1 MPAMRWGGRLVAV
14 AAYMVL
20 GACGGSDSGTS
31 GSKAEWMAEHGAA
44 ITTVNTDLDTARRTL
59 SSLLRPDI
67 LGTCNQL
74 RDSLLEA
81 RKGLP
86 APDPGVDAALRAGL
100 DAVGVGVEDC
110 IQGARGPNIPQLEK
124 SFGELREAS
133 ALMEVANR
141 TIADWR

>member
-1 MPAMRWGGRLVAV
+1 MVLVA
-14 AAYMVL
+14 
-20 GACGGSDSGTS
+20 ACGGNDSG
-31 GSKAEWMAEHGAA
+31 GADSKAEWLAEHGAA
-44 ITTVNTDLDTARRTL
+44 VTTVNADLDTARKTL
-59 SSLLRPDI
+59 SSLQRPDI

-133 ALMEVANR
+133 TLMEVANR
-141 TIADWR
+141 TIASWQ

>member
-1 MPAMRWGGRLVAV
+1 M
-14 AAYMVL
+14 AAASIVVL
-20 GACGGSDSGTS
+20 AACGGNDSGATDTEA
-31 GSKAEWMAEHGAA
+31 KWMAEHGAA
-44 ITTVNTDLDTARRTL
+44 IDTVNADLDTTRKTL

-124 SFGELREAS
+124 SFRELREAS
-133 ALMEVANR
+133 TLMEVANR
-141 TIADWR
+141 TIAAWQ

>member
-1 MPAMRWGGRLVAV
+1 MATASVVMLA
-14 AAYMVL
+14 
-20 GACGGSDSGTS
+20 ACGGSDSGTS

-44 ITTVNTDLDTARRTL
+44 ITTVNTDLDTARKTL
-59 SSLLRPDI
+59 SSLQRPDI

-74 RDSLLEA
+74 RDGLIEA

-86 APDPGVDAALRAGL
+86 APDPVVDAALRAGL

-133 ALMEVANR
+133 TLMEVANR
-141 TIADWR
+141 TIAAWQ